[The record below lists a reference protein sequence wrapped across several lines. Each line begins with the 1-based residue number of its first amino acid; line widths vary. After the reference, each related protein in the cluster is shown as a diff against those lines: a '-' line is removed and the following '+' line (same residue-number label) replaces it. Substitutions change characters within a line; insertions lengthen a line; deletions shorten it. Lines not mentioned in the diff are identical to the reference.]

1 MNFYLGDLNLPREIP
16 FKVCYSHNWQADGS
30 FRLWVTSILSSK
42 AMSFFMGP
50 FRFLQN
56 SLTDSKKSTRLLNQ
70 FLKLSLRG
78 GWNCGLVDSKSWLA
92 HSKPLVQTPA
102 VHKPGMV
109 VYICNFNTWEI
120 EAGGYAPQDHL
131 WLHRVWSHAGLNEN
145 LLFLKKKKTVNLQNF
160 RKYSLLS
167 SHFIDQ
173 TSVFIHSKI
182 QEGGFYLP
190 TRGASINTWLFLF
203 FHTELLMECI
213 QPIKHGLLPV
223 SCMSLLKYPLL
234 PTDFIKKIKYHLTS
248 VMYHL
253 LIFLLYVLLPLE
265 TSIHYP
271 FCYCDTSL
279 RWNPFLFSGAPVC
292 TIYTRYSTHTCN
304 HVHIWMNFCEDAWT
318 YWSFVSMLC

>member
-145 LLFLKKKKTVNLQNF
+145 LLFLKKNSQPAKFQKIFFTFFTFYWSNQCF
-160 RKYSLLS
+160 HPFQDSRGRFLLANEGS
-167 SHFIDQ
+167 INKHMV
-173 TSVFIHSKI
+173 VFILPHWAPDGMYSANKTWSATCILYVSSKVPTSSYR
-182 QEGGFYLP
+182 FYKENKVSPYLCYVSPLNFPFLCSASSRNINPLP
-190 TRGASINTWLFLF
+190 ILLLWYFFKMKSIFVF
-203 FHTELLMECI
+203 RS
-213 QPIKHGLLPV
+213 
-223 SCMSLLKYPLL
+223 SCL
-234 PTDFIKKIKYHLTS
+234 YHL
-248 VMYHL
+248 H
-253 LIFLLYVLLPLE
+253 
-265 TSIHYP
+265 
-271 FCYCDTSL
+271 
-279 RWNPFLFSGAPVC
+279 
-292 TIYTRYSTHTCN
+292 
-304 HVHIWMNFCEDAWT
+304 
-318 YWSFVSMLC
+318 